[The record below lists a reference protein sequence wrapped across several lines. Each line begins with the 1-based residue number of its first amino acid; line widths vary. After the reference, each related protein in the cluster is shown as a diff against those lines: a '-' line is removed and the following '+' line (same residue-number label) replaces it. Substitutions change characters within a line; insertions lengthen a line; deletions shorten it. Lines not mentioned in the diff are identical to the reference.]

1 VLCTGS
7 NLARHS
13 TMYVRTV
20 GAARRQAVRGEELY
34 RTAPEHTRAAVH
46 SHAAIEE
53 HLYLKRR
60 CLSFLMFVP
69 SLSWQKHRV
78 FTMKIEKN

>member
-13 TMYVRTV
+13 TTYARTV

-53 HLYLKRR
+53 HLYKTPLFEFPYVCPEPVLAKA
-60 CLSFLMFVP
+60 SGF
-69 SLSWQKHRV
+69 HY
-78 FTMKIEKN
+78 EN